1 MDGFSSGGTRIR
13 SCAMS
18 PNSAKSPPASPSNR
32 AAFDAQTADGPERK
46 LYGRRRSHKLRPG
59 RAELMGER
67 LRQLA
72 VLPES
77 GAPPDLKALFGVR
90 QEIWLEIGFG
100 GGEHLAHQAAAHSDV
115 GMIGCEHYI
124 DGVAK
129 LLSAIDAQGLE
140 NVRVHP
146 HDARDVMD
154 ALPDSCLSRVFL
166 LYPDPWPKTRHHKRR
181 FICEENLSALAR
193 LMRPGAELR
202 VASDIPDYIRHSL
215 QHALAHP
222 AFDWMA
228 QRSVDWLKPW
238 ADWPGTR
245 YEEKALSE
253 GRRPA
258 YLTFRRRS

>member
-1 MDGFSSGGTRIR
+1 
-13 SCAMS
+13 MS
-18 PNSAKSPPASPSNR
+18 PTSSQSKPSRPSKR
-32 AAFDAQTADGPERK
+32 AAFDAETADGPERK

-59 RAELMGER
+59 RAELMRER
-67 LRQLA
+67 LRGLA
-72 VLPES
+72 VLPEGGGS
-77 GAPPDLKALFGVR
+77 PDLAALFGDR
-90 QEIWLEIGFG
+90 TEYWLEIGFG
-100 GGEHLAHQAAAHSDV
+100 GGEHLARQAGNNPDV
-115 GMIGCEHYI
+115 GVIGCEHYI

-129 LLSAIDAQGLE
+129 LLSAIDSEALE

-154 ALPDSCLSRVFL
+154 ALPDGCLSRVFL

-181 FICEENLSALAR
+181 FMCADNLNALAR

-215 QHALAHP
+215 QYALSHP
-222 AFDWMA
+222 AFYWTA
-228 QRSVDWLKPW
+228 ARSADWLEPW

-245 YEEKALSE
+245 YEAKALSE

-258 YLTFRRRS
+258 YLTFQRRA